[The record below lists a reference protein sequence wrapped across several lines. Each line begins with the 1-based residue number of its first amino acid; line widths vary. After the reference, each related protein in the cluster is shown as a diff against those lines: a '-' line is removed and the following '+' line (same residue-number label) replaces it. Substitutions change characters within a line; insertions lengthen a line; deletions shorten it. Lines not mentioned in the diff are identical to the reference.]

1 MPYSYT
7 GNFPNQQVKNSGV
20 FTHADAT
27 NLQSFGEWGGS
38 LELVEEQTI
47 SSNVVNVD
55 FINLENNP
63 YDIYYC
69 TIENLKAT
77 GTAQIYWRFSSNNG
91 TSFIDGSSAYEYSS
105 FRTLSNGSTNQF
117 RNNGNVIATDSYT
130 STGVSSHNS
139 HFYLLNMLD
148 SGKYSMLT
156 QHTTSLLAVSGNYRC
171 TFGGGVLTTAGT
183 HNAFQVLAGGT
194 WTAGTIKCYGVKEI
208 E

>member
-1 MPYSYT
+1 MAYLGTQPNDVKKNTGLYT
-7 GNFPNQQVKNSGV
+7 PSEI
-20 FTHADAT
+20 
-27 NLQSFGEWGGS
+27 LQLTKDGSWGGS

-55 FINLENNP
+55 FINLANNP

-77 GTAQIYWRFSSNNG
+77 GTAQMYWRFSNDNG
-91 TSFIDGSSAYEYSS
+91 SSFIQGASDYDYSS
-105 FRTLSNGSTNQF
+105 FRTLSNGSTNQY
-117 RNNGNVIATDSYT
+117 RNNGNVIATDVYS
-130 STGVSSHNS
+130 STGVSSINA

-148 SGKYSMLT
+148 SAKYSMLT
-156 QHTTSLLAVSGNYRC
+156 QHTTALLASSGNYRC

-194 WTAGTIKCYGVKEI
+194 WTAGTIKCFGVKEI